1 MLDQSVEQV
10 IVALQ
15 RNMVSWPGALTK
27 STARITYRWHRKD
40 GHPRHDVIHWFAVN
54 ILNLAPQI
62 LIYQLTLACWVIMPL
77 C

>member
-27 STARITYRWHRKD
+27 LTARITYRWHRKD
-40 GHPRHDVIHWFAVN
+40 GHAVN